1 MDHNREG
8 GNLTEEVLVRQMK
21 EGDKASF
28 DLLYEKYR
36 NTALRT
42 AYLITGNFSL
52 SEDIVQDTF
61 VKVYLHCG
69 ELKNDSGFK
78 AWMMQILV
86 RTAYRSGKK
95 ASRELPDE
103 EVVQKADTGGIPS
116 SLEQVLARDEA
127 GAIAE
132 AVRALPMK
140 QRSVVVL
147 YYYQE
152 YRISEIAKILGC
164 LEGTVK
170 SRLHTA
176 KKQLRRML
184 ADESGIGF
192 VRDSNE
198 RNGGYE
204 AGI

>member
-1 MDHNREG
+1 M
-8 GNLTEEVLVRQMK
+8 TEEVLVRQMK

-42 AYLITGNFSL
+42 AYLITGNFPL

-61 VKVYLHCG
+61 VKIYLHCR

-95 ASRELPDE
+95 ESREVPDE

-116 SLEQVLARDEA
+116 SLEQVLAREEA

-132 AVRALPMK
+132 AVRTLPMK

-152 YRISEIAKILGC
+152 YRISEIAGIMGC

-184 ADESGIGF
+184 TDECGIGLG
-192 VRDSNE
+192 RDSDE